1 MAPAGTADRVWTAQN
16 YHDLH
21 GPKVPPGTVS
31 FINKAIFAALKP
43 GGYYIVIDHSAAAGS
58 GLRDVDTLHR
68 IDAEALKAEV
78 LQAGFVFDGESKILA
93 NPEDDRTKMVFDPA
107 IRGKTDQFAYRFMKP
122 KQ

>member
-1 MAPAGTADRVWTAQN
+1 M
-16 YHDLH
+16 
-21 GPKVPPGTVS
+21 
-31 FINKAIFAALKP
+31 
-43 GGYYIVIDHSAAAGS
+43 
-58 GLRDVDTLHR
+58 RDVDTLHR